1 MCEATLGLFLVVL
14 EGYVLLQK
22 KAGLTELR
30 LSAYL
35 PFAGGL
41 PQPFSPSDCSL
52 HTNTHVHTLT
62 LPQEAAVSAADFHAF
77 KSIPLWSMD
86 VFVSER
92 VKKCGVITLSTVD
105 SARVTAGT
113 KLEMSGSSLAP
124 VTVLSALILY
134 KQVTQAQR

>member
-1 MCEATLGLFLVVL
+1 M
-14 EGYVLLQK
+14 
-22 KAGLTELR
+22 
-30 LSAYL
+30 
-35 PFAGGL
+35 
-41 PQPFSPSDCSL
+41 
-52 HTNTHVHTLT
+52 
-62 LPQEAAVSAADFHAF
+62 SAADFHAF

-92 VKKCGVITLSTVD
+92 VKKCGVITLSMVD